1 MKILLQHTGSRLF
14 YKSTDTWVPDE
25 SEARAF
31 SSALEAIEFCERQGL
46 SGLEI
51 VLRPPLGN
59 ELRVPMAR
67 DSASHSRDPQPPA

>member
-1 MKILLQHTGSRLF
+1 MKILLQHSGSRLF
-14 YKSTDTWVPDE
+14 YKNTDTWVPDE
-25 SEARAF
+25 TEARAF
-31 SSALEAIEFCERQGL
+31 SSALEAIELCERQGL

-67 DSASHSRDPQPPA
+67 DSARDSQPPA

>member
-1 MKILLQHTGSRLF
+1 MKILLQHSGSRLF
-14 YKSTDTWVPDE
+14 YKNTDTWVPDE
-25 SEARAF
+25 TEARAF
-31 SSALEAIEFCERQGL
+31 GSALEAIELCERQGL

-67 DSASHSRDPQPPA
+67 DSARDPLPPA